1 MKLPEMRAGLTIS
14 SVVHAG
20 LLLWGLVSFAARPLE
35 ASQPAMPVD
44 IISDKDFSKIA
55 AGVKNAP
62 QAEMSKPRVEKA
74 GAPKPSDEPAP
85 KVSEKPEVKTAAA
98 PPPQP
103 ETKPAEVK
111 PEKKPPP
118 KDEIADALK
127 KEEVQRKREEARTK
141 AAEQKKL
148 KEQQQ
153 PKFDPTQIA
162 ALLDKRDPQRQVAT
176 GETLAQ
182 TPSLGFANA
191 QPAQLSQSELDALR
205 RRLSECWSPP
215 VGAANAPNL
224 KVVLRVL
231 FNRDGSVSSAP
242 VLVAGSP
249 SPYGPA
255 MAESAKRAILSCQP
269 FTMLRPQNY
278 DQWKDIE
285 ITFDP
290 RDMFRT

>member
-1 MKLPEMRAGLTIS
+1 MKIPEMKTGLTIS
-14 SVVHAG
+14 TAAHAG
-20 LLLWGLVSFAARPLE
+20 LLLWGLVSFSARPLE
-35 ASQPAMPVD
+35 AAQPAMPID
-44 IISDKDFSKIA
+44 IVSDTEFSKLA
-55 AGVKNAP
+55 AGIKNAP
-62 QAEMSKPRVEKA
+62 LAEMSQPLVEKV
-74 GAPKPSDEPAP
+74 GENKPAEEPV
-85 KVSEKPEVKTAAA
+85 KQVSEKPEIKPQSA
-98 PPPQP
+98 PQ
-103 ETKPAEVK
+103 EQAKA
-111 PEKKPPP
+111 EKKT
-118 KDEIADALK
+118 DEIAEALK
-127 KEEVQRKREEARTK
+127 RDETKRKREEARAK

-182 TPSLGFANA
+182 TPSLGFTNA

-205 RRLSECWSPP
+205 RRLGECWSPP

-224 KVVLRVL
+224 KVVIRVL
-231 FNRDGSVSSAP
+231 FKRDGSVAAP
-242 VLVAGSP
+242 PALVAGSP

-255 MAESAKRAILSCQP
+255 MAESATRAILSCQP
-269 FTMLRPQNY
+269 FTMLKPQNY
-278 DQWKDIE
+278 EQWKDIE